1 MTLFS
6 RELEIAFGDCDP
18 AGIVFYPNYFRF
30 FDTSTAMLF
39 AMALGMKQAD
49 WAERH
54 GVLGIPMVD
63 TGSSFKR
70 PSRFGDVVRIE
81 TQVIACRRSSFDVRH
96 QLFNADQL
104 AVEGRETRVWVGRDP
119 DSPGGIRARP
129 LPAEVVRALGH
140 EPAEG

>member
-1 MTLFS
+1 MLFS
-6 RELEIAFGDCDP
+6 RDLEIAFGDCDP

-39 AMALGMKQAD
+39 AEALGMKQAQ
-49 WAERH
+49 WAARYD
-54 GVLGIPMVD
+54 VLGIPMVD

-70 PSRFGDVVRIE
+70 PSRFGDVVTITTE
-81 TQVIACRRSSFDVRH
+81 VTACRRSSFDVRH
-96 QLFNADQL
+96 QLFNAGQL

-119 DSPGGIRARP
+119 ENPGGIRARA

-140 EPAEG
+140 EPVGD